1 MSCINCGRKGH
12 AASECR
18 QAKVEKSDRPC
29 FTCGKTGHEARMCPN
44 KPAQR
49 APLKALED
57 VPRRV
62 ATLCVT
68 DADGFT
74 KVPPRRAGQ
83 RLGDFI
89 ASTPK
94 PRCNS
99 NRFRQLSLED
109 WQHVA
114 AEVDE
119 ASKSP
124 SSEAVRMPTSTSN
137 MFFPLF
143 RGLHRFL
150 RPCRLLLRVARG
162 RRLQVVP
169 IRSCIQCHVSKI
181 LLLHSIIF
189 QKKPVVDM

>member
-57 VPRRV
+57 VPPTSRRV
-62 ATLCVT
+62 ALMCVT

-74 KVPPRRAGQ
+74 KVPPRRSGQ

-89 ASTPK
+89 ASTSK

-99 NRFRQLSLED
+99 NSLRPLSLED
-109 WQHVA
+109 WRHVA

-119 ASKSP
+119 APKLP

-137 MFFPLF
+137 MFFRLF
-143 RGLHRFL
+143 RDLHRFL

-162 RRLQVVP
+162 RRSQVVP
-169 IRSCIQCHVSKI
+169 IRSCSM
-181 LLLHSIIF
+181 F
-189 QKKPVVDM
+189 QDFF